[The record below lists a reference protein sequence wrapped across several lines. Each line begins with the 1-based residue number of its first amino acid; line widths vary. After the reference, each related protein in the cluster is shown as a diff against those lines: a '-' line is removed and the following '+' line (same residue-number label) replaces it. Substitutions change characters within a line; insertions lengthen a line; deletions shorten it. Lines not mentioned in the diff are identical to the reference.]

1 MVAGS
6 NPAEGAYRKSFKMNR
21 QKIKKFIREISV
33 PILLLAIYFFLF
45 HFQKVIALPTQ
56 NDFLDLVLNFI
67 NTQSLFTIFLIALME
82 GGLLLGQYAPG
93 GVVTSL
99 SIISAGG
106 DISKIIL
113 LVSIISLAYL
123 LAYTIDYFIGYYG
136 INKIVEKFGFHN
148 SILRYKR
155 MLEKNVF
162 STVFFTYWETNIA
175 SIVSAAAGSLRISFK
190 KFLVYSV
197 MGVIFWNI
205 FWATLL
211 FFFGNLVLEIFGYKY
226 VLILIIIWIG
236 FIFYRNFLKKEVAPN
251 ETS

>member
-1 MVAGS
+1 
-6 NPAEGAYRKSFKMNR
+6 
-21 QKIKKFIREISV
+21 
-33 PILLLAIYFFLF
+33 
-45 HFQKVIALPTQ
+45 
-56 NDFLDLVLNFI
+56 
-67 NTQSLFTIFLIALME
+67 ME